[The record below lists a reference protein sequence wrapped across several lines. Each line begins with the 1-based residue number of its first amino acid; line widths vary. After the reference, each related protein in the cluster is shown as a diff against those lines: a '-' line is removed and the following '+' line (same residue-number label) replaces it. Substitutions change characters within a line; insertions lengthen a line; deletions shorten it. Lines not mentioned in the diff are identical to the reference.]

1 MSEPDF
7 SNALDARLRVARIL
21 TVAIIAGAV
30 IAGAIL
36 ITLRTQNPPQP
47 PAQQPIV
54 SYVGYAF
61 AAICLLASVLV
72 PGIILAS
79 FRKQIAQGRQ
89 PNSSAPWPQ
98 PPNDLVSWI
107 TLYQSS
113 LIISLALLEGPTFL
127 QLIAYFLEGQS
138 ISLGVALG
146 LVACMILKFPT
157 RAGVERWIETQ
168 RELVEREKQSAME

>member
-1 MSEPDF
+1 MSQPDF
-7 SNALDARLRVARIL
+7 SNSLDVRLRVARII

-30 IAGAIL
+30 VAGAIL
-36 ITLRTQNPPQP
+36 VTLRVQNPPLP
-47 PAQQPIV
+47 PPQLPVV

-72 PGIILAS
+72 PGFLLAT

-98 PPNDLVSWI
+98 PPNDLVSWF

-113 LIISLALLEGPTFL
+113 LIISLALLEGPTFM
-127 QLIAYFLEGQS
+127 QLIAYYLEGQS
-138 ISLGVALG
+138 IS
-146 LVACMILKFPT
+146 
-157 RAGVERWIETQ
+157 
-168 RELVEREKQSAME
+168 